1 MEIAH
6 SQLEYE
12 LKTQNIQFD
21 HFNQR
26 LLYARLSRFQLHRG
40 QATIE
45 ISHKHLLN
53 KDP

>member
-12 LKTQNIQFD
+12 PKIQNIQFD

-26 LLYARLSRFQLHRG
+26 RLYAKLNRFQLHRE
-40 QATIE
+40 QATKE
-45 ISHKHLLN
+45 IIHKHLLY